1 MDGYI
6 HLAPRT
12 HDISLIGEHIPNI
25 SCLAADLDR
34 AVQAGWPRRHDIRY
48 SKVEV
53 LLLRWAEDDLG
64 VLAELRDLH
73 HVFTDLYHFEVET
86 YDIPS
91 HKPNNAL
98 SRRVLDFLENDKE
111 ETLFILYY
119 AGHGK
124 ASPQSNEGAVWFA

>member
-12 HDISLIGEHIPNI
+12 HDISMIGEHIPNI
-25 SCLAADLDR
+25 SCLAADLDK
-34 AVQAGWPRRHDIRY
+34 AVRAGWPRRHDIRY

-53 LLLRWAEDDLG
+53 LLLRWADDDLG
-64 VLAELRDLH
+64 VSAELKDLQ

-91 HKPNNAL
+91 HRPNNAL
-98 SRRVLDFLENDKE
+98 SRRVLDFLENDRE

-124 ASPQSNEGAVWFA
+124 TNPQSNEGPVWFA